1 MKIELKNKEL
11 VNYFHYYMQSTFF
24 QFTVEKFKKGMGN
37 MTNIFVSQVKDFPV
51 LFNKNLVSKI
61 VDNIKKQIDEQK
73 EIDRKIE
80 QKQNEIKDLIQ
91 KAMDP
96 KI

>member
-1 MKIELKNKEL
+1 MDNHVMPRFERQIPAEEYLS
-11 VNYFHYYMQSTFF
+11 VHFAY
-24 QFTVEKFKKGMGN
+24 
-37 MTNIFVSQVKDFPV
+37 QVKDFPV